1 MEISFSM
8 CDVTP
13 CTHFNTH
20 GYWRACTPHDLLPAG
35 RYRRSFSNRRPSG
48 TPHWCHCTCAYPV
61 NRGRCTRGTN
71 PGNSS
76 GSSCP
81 HPFRKRRRGQTCT
94 GEYTSSPALTAITV
108 AAPVPQLGIA
118 AVVRNKVPAIKVPA
132 PKQTDPELSV
142 NSRLMVCT
150 IHPVCSFFW
159 APCWVGPGV
168 LEDFHCQRTSDD
180 QDLEIDSRRK
190 SKLVYPSFVA
200 FQRFSI
206 GTDFDLDLSQ

>member
-1 MEISFSM
+1 MKVYSSTKNGISFSM

-81 HPFRKRRRGQTCT
+81 HPFSKRCRGQTCT
-94 GEYTSSPALTAITV
+94 GEYL
-108 AAPVPQLGIA
+108 VPS
-118 AVVRNKVPAIKVPA
+118 
-132 PKQTDPELSV
+132 TDRHNRCCACPSV
-142 NSRLMVCT
+142 GHRR
-150 IHPVCSFFW
+150 CSEEQG
-159 APCWVGPGV
+159 ARCKGPSTKAN
-168 LEDFHCQRTSDD
+168 R
-180 QDLEIDSRRK
+180 
-190 SKLVYPSFVA
+190 P
-200 FQRFSI
+200 
-206 GTDFDLDLSQ
+206 